1 MTDALRSTPAVFA
14 PSPLAQY
21 RAHLEQA
28 FLATPPPQPVHGFH
42 PPTPV
47 GTYGHYTM
55 ISDSTLRI
63 DVELGPLLKNHVFRG
78 SSPSSMVSVW
88 A

>member
-1 MTDALRSTPAVFA
+1 MTDALRSTPATTG
-14 PSPLAQY
+14 PSPLALY
-21 RAHLEQA
+21 RAHVEQA
-28 FLATPPPQPVHGFH
+28 FVAAPPPQPVHGFH
-42 PPTPV
+42 PPTPG

-55 ISDSTLRI
+55 IDDSQLRI
-63 DVELGPLLKNHVFRG
+63 EVELGPLLKNHVFRG